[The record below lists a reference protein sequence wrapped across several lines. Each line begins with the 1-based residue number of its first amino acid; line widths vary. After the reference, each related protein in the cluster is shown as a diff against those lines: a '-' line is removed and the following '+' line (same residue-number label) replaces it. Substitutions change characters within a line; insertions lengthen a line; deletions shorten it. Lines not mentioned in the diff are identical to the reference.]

1 MPLWYDPA
9 LEQDPTMDAP
19 RLTGATI
26 LQTLR
31 EHRHLLEHYSV
42 REFALFGS
50 YATGRQHAQSDID
63 LYVEFDRPTFDNFI
77 GLSDTLEQLLGKKV
91 DILTPAGL
99 DSIRIPEIAA
109 NIRKTL
115 AYG

>member
-1 MPLWYDPA
+1 MHS
-9 LEQDPTMDAP
+9 P
-19 RLTGATI
+19 RLTGSAI

-31 EHRHLLEHYSV
+31 KHRHLLERYSV

-50 YATGRQHAQSDID
+50 YATGRQNAQSDID
-63 LYVEFDRPTFDNFI
+63 LYVEFDRPTFDNFV
-77 GLSDTLEQLLGKKV
+77 GLSSTLEQLLGKKV
-91 DILTPAGL
+91 DILTSAGL
-99 DSIRIPEIAA
+99 DSIRIPEIAE